1 MCRILGFVENN
12 PDKKNLDNM
21 QEVLKPGGPD
31 NYGFY
36 LDRDVALGHRRLSII
51 DLSPNANQ
59 PMEFDNLVISY
70 NGEVYNF
77 KEIKNDL
84 KEYEFKTNSDTE
96 VILKAF
102 HKWGTDAVKRFR
114 GMFAIALWDKKQKKL
129 FLIRDRNGV
138 KPLYYYY
145 DEKVFIF
152 ASEIKAL
159 VKHPKF
165 QKRIDKKS
173 AVLFFQLGFIPTP
186 YSIFE
191 NCKKLENASIL
202 EFDGKNIKISKY
214 WDFLKYATLPEIQ
227 KSEEEVLE
235 ELESILKDSFKLR
248 MIADVEVGLFLSGG
262 IDSSLLASILSRE
275 YNLKTFTIG
284 FKDKKFN
291 EADIAKKTAKIL
303 HTDHTEYYFDIS
315 DMLNLLP
322 KMVEIFDEP
331 FADSSI
337 FPTYLVSKLA
347 SQRLKVVLSADGA
360 DELFWGYPSNFKNA
374 RRYYKYQKF
383 LFLKNLLSVFGNKK
397 IKKKYYM
404 LQKDMFKY
412 KLATRYKIFPDE
424 FNIHVELKNT
434 LKCDEC
440 LKCAFLFDYKYFLT
454 DDVLVKVDR
463 STMANSLEAREPFL
477 DQNIAEYALRLPS
490 SLKYKNGKTKYILR
504 KLLSKYLPD
513 EIVNL
518 PKKGFSIPIKYWLRN
533 ELKENVLEV
542 INSSTYLDTLL
553 NKNKIIDTFYK
564 TGNRTSEVWSM
575 YVFNLWY
582 EKYVK

>member
-1 MCRILGFVENN
+1 MCRIFGFIE
-12 PDKKNLDNM
+12 KKPNKNILDNM
-21 QEVLKPGGPD
+21 QEVLKSGGPD

-36 LDRDVALGHRRLSII
+36 IDKDIAIGHRRLSII
-51 DLSPNANQ
+51 DLSENANQ

-77 KEIKNDL
+77 KEIKNEL

-102 HKWGTDAVKRFR
+102 HKWGWEAVKKFR
-114 GMFAIALWDKKQKKL
+114 GMFAIAIWDKKRKKL
-129 FLIRDRNGV
+129 TLIRDRVGV
-138 KPLYYYY
+138 KPLYYYF
-145 DEKVFIF
+145 DGNVFIF

-159 VKHPKF
+159 LKHPEFK
-165 QKRIDKKS
+165 KDIDKKS
-173 AVLFFQLGFIPTP
+173 AILFFELGFIPTP
-186 YSIFE
+186 YSIFK
-191 NCKKLENASIL
+191 NCKKLDNASIL
-202 EFDGKNIKISKY
+202 EFDGKEIKIFKY
-214 WDFLKYATLPEIQ
+214 WDFLEYANLPKIEKKEDEI
-227 KSEEEVLE
+227 LE
-235 ELESILKDSFKLR
+235 ELEAILKESFKLR

-262 IDSSLLASILSRE
+262 IDSSLLASILSKE

-303 HTDHTEYYFDIS
+303 GTTHTEYYFDIK

-322 KMVEIFDEP
+322 KIVEIFDEP
-331 FADSSI
+331 FADSSM
-337 FPTYLVSKLA
+337 FPTYLVSHIAAKE
-347 SQRLKVVLSADGA
+347 LKVVLSADGA

-374 RRYYKYQKF
+374 KRFKKYQKF
-383 LFLKNLLSVFGNKK
+383 MFLKPILSLFNNRK

-424 FNIHVELKNT
+424 FSEFFELEDD
-434 LKCDEC
+434 LKCKDYIE
-440 LKCAFLFDYKYFLT
+440 CAFLFDYKYFLS

-463 STMANSLEAREPFL
+463 NTMANSLEAREPFL
-477 DQNIAEYALRLPS
+477 DQNIAEFALRLPKYY
-490 SLKYKNGKTKYILR
+490 KYKDGKTKYILR
-504 KLLSKYLPD
+504 KLLYKYLPN

-533 ELKENVLEV
+533 ELKKDVLEV
-542 INSSTYLDTLL
+542 INTSSFVDELLD
-553 NKNKIIDTFYK
+553 KKKIINSFYK
-564 TGNRTSEVWSM
+564 SGNRTGEVWSM
-575 YVFNLWY
+575 YIFNLWY
-582 EKYVK
+582 EKYAK